1 LKEQKQLLKDLLLEE
16 NNSQRL
22 NQHGDQNP
30 TRKIVY
36 NNSSRKLTAEQEKL
50 LELGL
55 NFSITPNKFPLL
67 EYIAAAEDLCQSLE
81 GFGDDESLEKAQKSE
96 M

>member
-1 LKEQKQLLKDLLLEE
+1 M
-16 NNSQRL
+16 
-22 NQHGDQNP
+22 
-30 TRKIVY
+30 RKIIY
-36 NNSSRKLTAEQEKL
+36 NNSRKKLSAEQEKL

-81 GFGDDESLEKAQKSE
+81 GFGDDGESTKNQKCAD
-96 M
+96 